1 MTFFLGQVS
10 TGVLVGSIYALVA
23 VGFVVIY
30 KTTSIFNFAQ
40 GDLVALGAYVGWV
53 FISELGLPL
62 WAALFLG
69 LAVGL
74 ILGALIE
81 RFTLR
86 PMVGQPMLSL
96 VMLTLAL
103 GILIRAITLLIWKAR
118 VKAYPP
124 TFPMTPLTVGEIVFP
139 YPLLFAFAISI
150 VLVVLLSLFFR
161 YTKIGLGMR
170 AVAAD
175 HQLARSVGIP
185 IRWIVALSWGI
196 GVMAALITGNLLG
209 GITSASMVM
218 SEVGFKAIAV
228 ALVGGLESVMG
239 AVLAGLLM
247 GVLEA
252 LAVGYIGH
260 GIGTVFSFAILI
272 LMLMIRPYGLFGLKR
287 VERI

>member
-1 MTFFLGQVS
+1 MTFFLAQVS

-23 VGFVVIY
+23 VGFVVIF

-53 FISELGLPL
+53 FLSELGLPL
-62 WAALFLG
+62 WAALLLG
-69 LAVGL
+69 LAM
-74 ILGALIE
+74 GALLGIIIE
-81 RFTLR
+81 RYTLR
-86 PMVGQPMLSL
+86 PMVGQPMYSL
-96 VMLTLAL
+96 VMLTLAI
-103 GILIRAITLLIWKAR
+103 GILIRATTLLIWKAR
-118 VKAYPP
+118 VEAYPAI
-124 TFPMTPLTVGEIVFP
+124 FPEMPLTVGEIVFP

-150 VLVVLLSLFFR
+150 VLVIILSLFFR
-161 YTKIGLGMR
+161 YTKMGLGMR

-196 GVMAALITGNLLG
+196 GVMAALTTGYLLG

-228 ALVGGLESVMG
+228 ALVGGLESILG
-239 AVLAGLLM
+239 AVLAGLIM

-272 LMLMIRPYGLFGLKR
+272 LMLMVKPYGLFGLKR